1 MIDIFQLVTWLGADG
16 AKAGLEKSELTIA
29 ELLEAFSEI
38 LPKNTSKLK
47 RAEIIDHVVDV
58 ARKKNQKSI
67 DELFEMNT
75 DELQE
80 YFIGQRFSRKDLLD
94 ILYQLEINPGSAA
107 KKNLTNFTI
116 DEISA
121 IGMYKRIAKGNHS

>member
-29 ELLEAFSEI
+29 ELIESFSDI
-38 LPKNTSKLK
+38 LPKTTSKMK
-47 RAEIIDHVVDV
+47 RAEIIDFVVDV

-67 DELFEMNT
+67 DELFDMST
-75 DELQE
+75 AELQE

>member
-29 ELLEAFSEI
+29 ELIENFSDI
-38 LPKNTSKLK
+38 LPKTTSKMK
-47 RAEIIDHVVDV
+47 RAEIIDFVVDV

-67 DELFEMNT
+67 DELFDMST

>member
-29 ELLEAFSEI
+29 ELLESFSEI

-47 RAEIIDHVVDV
+47 RSDIIDHVVDV

-67 DELFEMNT
+67 EELFEMSTN
-75 DELQE
+75 ELQE

>member
-121 IGMYKRIAKGNHS
+121 IGMYKRIAKGHHS